1 MYYCSTECQTL
12 HWAAGHKK
20 ECKVLGKIHQDVKQE
35 GKDAEAPSDQ
45 APEEKMGPKQGS
57 GVVEDLVKKLKRRRL
72 FFEDNVYLYDENGK
86 KKMDGDYMIKR
97 FKFYAA
103 FLSDEEVSDLG
114 ESESFEEM
122 ETFFNLL
129 VTKYSKLVGEMPK
142 NWTGWENNRTEKNDN
157 KSDKEGKEGRNCKGK
172 KSKKVENKRRLR
184 RKLL

>member
-1 MYYCSTECQTL
+1 
-12 HWAAGHKK
+12 
-20 ECKVLGKIHQDVKQE
+20 
-35 GKDAEAPSDQ
+35 
-45 APEEKMGPKQGS
+45 MGPKQGS
-57 GVVEDLVKKLKRRRL
+57 DVVEDLVKKLKRRRL

-86 KKMDGDYMIKR
+86 RKTDGDYMIKR

-142 NWTGWENNRTEKNDN
+142 NWTGWEKNDN

-172 KSKKVENKRRLR
+172 KSKKVENKRKLR